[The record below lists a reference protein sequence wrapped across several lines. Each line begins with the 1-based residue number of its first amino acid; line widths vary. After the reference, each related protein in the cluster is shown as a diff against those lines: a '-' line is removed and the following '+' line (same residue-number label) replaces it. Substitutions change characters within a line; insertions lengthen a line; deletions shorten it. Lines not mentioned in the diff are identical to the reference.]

1 MRTILS
7 VAASLL
13 FVTFSADAQYLFQ
26 DAKNPDMLRHSLRN
40 GVKARKEIVIPQVNG
55 YNVYKADLH
64 THSIYSDAQTTPE
77 WRVTEAWYDGLDII
91 AITEHLEYRPTEPKM
106 LEFLKA
112 YAKKNAEAVNY
123 NIVFEGKGNDGIMAD
138 LNFAVK
144 CAQEATKD
152 KPMLII
158 SGTEITRAPKVVGHL
173 NALFTTDNNIIPADD
188 PLQALRNA
196 KAQGALIQHNHPGW
210 LRTSLEMTEF
220 EIQAYKEGLID
231 GIEVMNGPEFYPLV
245 IDRAKEKGLFLTA
258 NTDIHG
264 STAVD
269 YVGSHLGRNMTFILA
284 KENTLEAVREALE
297 AHRTIA
303 YAYDQLCGEEEL
315 LKALFDASV
324 KFTLVRVDSKG
335 RSIFNITNMSSLPFA
350 VSLPGQN
357 PIWIDPFTTA
367 QTKSADL
374 TLTVLNMWTGEKSHP
389 QVLVQF

>member
-1 MRTILS
+1 MKKILLS
-7 VAASLL
+7 ILAVFAALG
-13 FVTFSADAQYLFQ
+13 ANAQYTYQ
-26 DAKNPDMLRHSLRN
+26 DAKNQDMLRHSLRN

-91 AITEHLEYRPTEPKM
+91 AITEHLEYRPNEPKM

-144 CAQEATKD
+144 CAQAATKD

-158 SGTEITRAPKVVGHL
+158 PGTEITRAPKVVGHL
-173 NALFTTDNNIIPADD
+173 NALFTTDNNIIPDDD

-231 GIEVMNGPEFYPLV
+231 GIEVMNGPEFYPAV
-245 IDRAKEKGLFLTA
+245 IDRAREKGLFLTA

-264 STAVD
+264 TTEID
-269 YVGSHLGRNMTFILA
+269 YAGSQLGRNMTLILA
-284 KENTLEAVREALE
+284 KENTLESVREALE
-297 AHRTIA
+297 ARRTIA
-303 YAYDQLCGEEEL
+303 YAFDQLCADEEL
-315 LKALFDASV
+315 LKALFNASV
-324 KFTLVRVDSKG
+324 KFSLVRVDSKG

-350 VSLPGQN
+350 VSLPGHN
-357 PIWIDPFTTA
+357 PIWIDPFTTV

-374 TLTVLNMWTGEKSHP
+374 TLTVLNMWCGEKAHP
-389 QVLVQF
+389 QIPVQF

>member
-1 MRTILS
+1 MKKVLLTILA
-7 VAASLL
+7 VFAALG
-13 FVTFSADAQYLFQ
+13 ANAQYTYQ

-91 AITEHLEYRPTEPKM
+91 AITEHIEYRPTEPKM

-123 NIVFEGKGNDGIMAD
+123 DIVYQGKGNDGIMAD

-144 CAQEATKD
+144 CAQAATKD

-158 SGTEITRAPKVVGHL
+158 PGTEITRAPKEVGHF
-173 NALFTTDNNIIPADD
+173 NALFTKDNNTIPTDD

-210 LRTSLEMTEF
+210 LRKSLDMNEF
-220 EIQAYKEGLID
+220 EVQAYKENLID
-231 GIEVMNGPEFYPLV
+231 GIEVMNGPEFYPAV
-245 IDRAKEKGLFLTA
+245 IDRAREKGLFITA

-264 STAVD
+264 TTEVD
-269 YVGSHLGRNMTFILA
+269 YAGSQLGRNMTFILA
-284 KENTLEAVREALE
+284 KENTLESVREALE
-297 AHRTIA
+297 ARRTIA
-303 YAYDQLCGEEEL
+303 YAYDQLCGDEEL
-315 LKALFDASV
+315 LKALFNASV

-335 RSIFNITNMSSLPFA
+335 RSVFNVTNMSSLPFA
-350 VSLPGQN
+350 ISVSGHN
-357 PIWIDPFTTA
+357 PIWIDPFTTI

-374 TLTVLNMWTGEKSHP
+374 TLTVLNMWCGEKAHP
-389 QVLVQF
+389 QVAIQF

>member
-1 MRTILS
+1 MKKALLS
-7 VAASLL
+7 IIVMFAAIG
-13 FVTFSADAQYLFQ
+13 ANAQYTYQ
-26 DAKNPDMLRHSLRN
+26 DAANKDMLRHSLRN
-40 GVKARKEIVIPQVNG
+40 GVKARKEIVVPQVNG

-77 WRVTEAWYDGLDII
+77 WRVTEAWYDGLDIL
-91 AITEHLEYRPTEPKM
+91 AITEHIEYRPTEPKM
-106 LEFLKA
+106 LEFLKE

-123 NIVFEGKGNDGIMAD
+123 DIVYQGKGNDGIMAD

-144 CAQEATKD
+144 CAQAATKD

-158 SGTEITRAPKVVGHL
+158 PGTEITRAPKEVGHF
-173 NALFTTDNNIIPADD
+173 NALFTKDNNTIPTDD

-210 LRTSLEMTEF
+210 LRKSLDMNEF
-220 EIQAYKEGLID
+220 EVQAYKENLID
-231 GIEVMNGPEFYPLV
+231 GIEVMNGTEFYPAV
-245 IDRAKEKGLFLTA
+245 IDRAREKGLFITA

-264 STAVD
+264 TTEVD
-269 YVGSHLGRNMTFILA
+269 YAGSQLGRNMTLILA
-284 KENTLEAVREALE
+284 KENTLESVREALE
-297 AHRTIA
+297 ARRTIA

-315 LKALFDASV
+315 LKALFNASV
-324 KFTLVRVDSKG
+324 KYTLVRVDSKG

-350 VSLPGQN
+350 ISLPGHN
-357 PIWIDPFTTA
+357 PIWIDPFTTV